1 MLNVN
6 TIKVEQAA
14 LLAGMLENQISVG
27 EAESIINQRPAGGF
41 DKIEDFWAL
50 GSLTTIAS
58 KNDQLKSSFVVDS
71 KFFKLEAKASD
82 DALFRLES
90 MLHIVGGN
98 QLEVL
103 TRQYGGQE

>member
-14 LLAGMLENQISVG
+14 LLAGMLENQISV
-27 EAESIINQRPAGGF
+27 ARPKVLLTSAAGGF

-71 KFFKLEAKASD
+71 KFFKLEAKARVD

-90 MLHIVGGN
+90 MLHIV
-98 QLEVL
+98 VVISSKC
-103 TRQYGGQE
+103 

>member
-1 MLNVN
+1 LNVN

-50 GSLTTIAS
+50 GSLTSIAS
-58 KNDQLKSSFVVDS
+58 KNDQLKSSFVVNS
-71 KFFKLEAKASD
+71 KFFKLEAKARVD

-98 QLEVL
+98 RLEVL